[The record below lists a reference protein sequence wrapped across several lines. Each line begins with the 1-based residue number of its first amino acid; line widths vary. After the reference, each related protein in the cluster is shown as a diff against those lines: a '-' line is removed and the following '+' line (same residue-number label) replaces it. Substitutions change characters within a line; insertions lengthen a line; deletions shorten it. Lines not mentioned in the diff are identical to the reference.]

1 MVSEQFEQAIF
12 DALSDEEVLDVMTD
26 PRFVQPWQT
35 YIFEVWYHW
44 FRRRYTPIGI
54 THLESLKEHA
64 MQVFL
69 LVKDVFDYDLS
80 DDISWVEWKAM
91 TPQQHINFVLL
102 GGQVPYMPQWDDF
115 PFSKRSMRIAL
126 WQDWVSLGDYGRA
139 FYLYKGGLF
148 PAFSPEGLELTVSF
162 EYWNS
167 LTLEQK
173 LILIAA
179 GFIPPPGET
188 IVGEITPTLW
198 DTFTPDEKQALMN
211 LGVDSPNDEDFGATM
226 ESLWSQLSPEVKN
239 TLLTGEGVSSLLWG
253 VLSADEKATV
263 LGSGSSMT
271 QDLWSVLGDEEK
283 EASGFNPATQSFA
296 SVSTISLENLWQ
308 ALPAATRT
316 EIISGGS
323 LILSNDVWDIFSEE
337 EQALWIDLGGLPPTP
352 PTTEPASS
360 AILFISASD
369 DPDATEEEL
378 EGSGYEVYEPVPADS
393 GRSGTVDIDEEL
405 PADESNG
412 VVVVAT
418 YEAALTD
425 EEKEIA
431 NVEEPATS
439 QGDEE
444 SKLNP
449 YSDIH
454 RYGTPPEATSPYPH
468 QPAEL
473 FGSLTSDANLERQYE
488 IQPGEAVHG
497 EKRSLSKYSPFL
509 IMVQVPDEAK
519 EELAKMQYGGYNV
532 GGTVG
537 PKTQASA
544 EFEATYGGLA
554 TSVANQSLREWNPA
568 FFSINMYAD
577 IWDQLLN
584 IHYRVPPLVLLINP
598 NDMTINYAK
607 KQNHTERTRY
617 GYIYQEWGEE
627 LVTLSFTGTIGAFYA
642 GASTTQGT
650 NYGSFDQD
658 NPMAQTTSPTG
669 NQEAS
674 RKYSASYQNLM
685 NLMNVY
691 LNNGYIRDRANSS
704 PLKPSLAHH
713 MIGSILICYDG
724 FQYEGHFDKFEFKY
738 EEKSNRGGL
747 TYSFDFTC
755 TRIKDVE
762 PTANP
767 VHWLKKLSTEYT
779 AESGGDD
786 GFSAYKNDGESDW
799 SDWGDPENWGIKTNV
814 SFEKEDWEDVDWYG
828 VFTPNRN
835 RQGGWEG
842 SPGFQ
847 GFTTGESAAVGG
859 QTVTQ
864 NTLRDLG
871 GTDPEGPNAE
881 DVEDVEDAEYEDGTE
896 DG

>member
-1 MVSEQFEQAIF
+1 MVSEQFERALF
-12 DALSDEEVLDVMTD
+12 DAISDEEVLAVMTN
-26 PRFVQPWQT
+26 PRLVQPWQT
-35 YIFEVWYHW
+35 FIFEVWYHW

-64 MQVFL
+64 LQVFL

-102 GGQVPYMPQWDDF
+102 GGQVPYMPEWDDF
-115 PFSKRSMRIAL
+115 PFSKRSMRISL

-188 IVGEITPTLW
+188 IVGEVTPTLW

-211 LGVDSPNDEDFGATM
+211 LGVNPPNDEDFGVM
-226 ESLWSQLSPEVKN
+226 LESLWSQLSPEVKN
-239 TLLTGEGVSSLLWG
+239 TLLTGEGVSGRLWG
-253 VLSADEKATV
+253 VLSADERATV
-263 LGSGSSMT
+263 LASNPSMT
-271 QDLWSVLGDEEK
+271 QDLWSVLDDEQK
-283 EASGFNPATQSFA
+283 EASGFDPEAQSFTSA
-296 SVSTISLENLWQ
+296 TTSLGNLWQ
-308 ALPAATRT
+308 ALPAETRS
-316 EIISGGS
+316 EIISDGS
-323 LILSNDVWDIFSEE
+323 IILSNEVWDIFSEAE
-337 EQALWIDLGGLPPTP
+337 KAEWIALGGEPPTP
-352 PTTEPASS
+352 PVTEPVSIS
-360 AILFISASD
+360 VQFITASD
-369 DPDATEEEL
+369 DPDATEEEV
-378 EGSGYEVYEPVPADS
+378 EGSGYEVYETAAVNEGGQD
-393 GRSGTVDIDEEL
+393 TVETT
-405 PADESNG
+405 ADESTG
-412 VVVVAT
+412 LVVVAT
-418 YEAALTD
+418 YQSALTS
-425 EEKEIA
+425 EEKEVA
-431 NVEEPATS
+431 TVDEPNTS
-439 QGDEE
+439 QRDGDGK
-444 SKLNP
+444 SKVD

-519 EELAKMQYGGYNV
+519 EEVAKMQYGGYDV
-532 GGTVG
+532 AGGGTVG

-544 EFEATYGGLA
+544 EFEAAYGGLA

-617 GYIYQEWGEE
+617 GYIFQEWGEE

-642 GASTTQGT
+642 GASTTSRT

-767 VHWLKKLSTEYT
+767 VHWLQKLSTEYT

-786 GFSAYKNDGESDW
+786 GFSAYQNDGKSDW
-799 SDWGDPENWGIKTNV
+799 SDWGDPANWGLETNV
-814 SFEKEDWEDVDWYG
+814 SFKKEDWEDVDWYG
-828 VFTPNRN
+828 VFTPNPN

-859 QTVTQ
+859 KTTTQ
-864 NTLRDLG
+864 NTLRELG
-871 GTDPEGPNAE
+871 SSDPEGPSDADVAE
-881 DVEDVEDAEYEDGTE
+881 ENDQEYDDG
-896 DG
+896 